1 MVVALSSAAPGQE
14 VSRPPATG
22 WEVVGLPALNF
33 DSDEGFGYGV
43 LAEAYNYGNGARP
56 YRYTIQPTI
65 FFTTKGRRDF
75 VVFFDAP
82 TLLPHDVR
90 LDAFAGREQQLATPY
105 YGIGND
111 AGFNDQLQQPPNA
124 YYYRYG
130 RTQLRLL
137 ANLQHRVG
145 QLPARVLVG
154 GGFADV
160 RTDPTPFDSG
170 TTLLAQQL
178 GGNSAPRGRI
188 VYVRTGLVWDT
199 RDREIAPHAG
209 SYGDL
214 LVQRVD
220 RAFGASNSYTRFTA
234 IGRHYYPLAARLTLA
249 QRAVV
254 QQASG
259 DVPLYDIATIP
270 FFSEDV
276 EAQGY
281 PEPVQHFKTRIAA
294 ADSLLI
300 ATPEY
305 NYSMPGVLK
314 NALDWASRPASS
326 TPLGDKPL
334 AIFGASTGPW
344 GTARAQLH
352 LRQSCVF
359 FNAHPLNKPVLQ
371 INFAD
376 RKFDADGKLTDEPT
390 RVQLHALLHALSL
403 WTIRLRGH

>member
-178 GGNSAPRGRI
+178 GGNPAPRGRI

-259 DVPLYDIATIP
+259 DVPLYDVATIQTSYKQQEGLGGNSSIRGLP
-270 FFSEDV
+270 KNRFVGKGLVMLNTDLRWRFAEFSLRHKPAHLVLSGFVDLGRVWSESIRLDELGSGLNSGYGGGMRVGLGPSFVVAFDV
-276 EAQGY
+276 GRSPQSNSTQIYIGLGY
-281 PEPVQHFKTRIAA
+281 PF
-294 ADSLLI
+294 
-300 ATPEY
+300 
-305 NYSMPGVLK
+305 
-314 NALDWASRPASS
+314 
-326 TPLGDKPL
+326 
-334 AIFGASTGPW
+334 
-344 GTARAQLH
+344 
-352 LRQSCVF
+352 
-359 FNAHPLNKPVLQ
+359 
-371 INFAD
+371 
-376 RKFDADGKLTDEPT
+376 
-390 RVQLHALLHALSL
+390 
-403 WTIRLRGH
+403 